1 MIEQEHA
8 GSPKTLQ
15 RTYRSAPD
23 CDLCHWF
30 NQMVTASLG
39 DRDHDELGEAMSAW
53 KAHLDFAHS
62 PQIFLN

>member
-15 RTYRSAPD
+15 MTYRSVPE

-30 NQMVTASLG
+30 NQMVTASLS
-39 DRDHDELGEAMSAW
+39 DRDHDELRGAMRAW
-53 KAHLDFAHS
+53 NSHLDITHS
-62 PQIFLN
+62 PQIFPN